1 MPYRRTSA
9 VQARIDAGREKLFD
23 AAVEVLS
30 SQGYRGLS
38 IASVAAAA
46 GVSAGSVYTHFDSKS
61 DLVVAIFRTVCG
73 REVQAVVDAAGAS
86 GARGMSNSGASGARG
101 MSNSGA
107 SGARGMS
114 NSGASGARGMSRT
127 GSGSVV
133 ERVTAI
139 VETFA
144 GRAMKNRTMA
154 YALLAE
160 PVDPAVDAERLVF
173 RRSFA
178 AAIGDAVADGIAA
191 GDIPEQNVEIAAAAL
206 VGAVGEVLVGPL
218 SPDRTDTADV
228 IPDLVAFA
236 LRSLG
241 VS

>member
-1 MPYRRTSA
+1 MPYRRTTA

-73 REVQAVVDAAGAS
+73 REVQAVVDA
-86 GARGMSNSGASGARG
+86 
-101 MSNSGA
+101 
-107 SGARGMS
+107 
-114 NSGASGARGMSRT
+114 SGASGARGMSRT

>member
-1 MPYRRTSA
+1 MPYRRTTA
-9 VQARIDAGREKLFD
+9 VQARLDAGRDKLF
-23 AAVEVLS
+23 ASAIEVLS
-30 SQGYRGLS
+30 EQGYRGLS

-46 GVSAGSVYTHFDSKS
+46 GVSAGSVYTHFESKS
-61 DLVVAIFRTVCG
+61 DLVVAIFREVCG
-73 REVQAVVDAAGAS
+73 REVRAVAEACAS
-86 GARGMSNSGASGARG
+86 GDA
-101 MSNSGA
+101 
-107 SGARGMS
+107 
-114 NSGASGARGMSRT
+114 T
-127 GSGSVV
+127 

-173 RRSFA
+173 RRSFT
-178 AAIGDAVADGIAA
+178 AAIAGAIAA
-191 GDIPEQNVEIAAAAL
+191 GVASGEIPAQNVDLAAAGL

-218 SPDRTDTADV
+218 RPDRNHGDAADV
-228 IPDLVAFA
+228 VPDLVAFA

-241 VS
+241 VSS

>member
-107 SGARGMS
+107 SGARGI
-114 NSGASGARGMSRT
+114 SRT

>member
-9 VQARIDAGREKLFD
+9 VQARLDADRDRIFASAID
-23 AAVEVLS
+23 VLS
-30 SQGYRGLS
+30 AQGYRGLS

-46 GVSAGSVYTHFDSKS
+46 GVSSGSVYTHFANKS
-61 DLVVAIFRTVCG
+61 DLVVTIFREVCS
-73 REVQAVVDAAGAS
+73 REVRAVADAGSAGD
-86 GARGMSNSGASGARG
+86 
-101 MSNSGA
+101 
-107 SGARGMS
+107 
-114 NSGASGARGMSRT
+114 
-127 GSGSVV
+127 VV

-173 RRSFA
+173 RRAFTD
-178 AAIGDAVADGIAA
+178 AIAGAISAGIAS
-191 GDIPEQNVEIAAAAL
+191 GDIPEQNVRIAAAGL

-218 SPDRTDTADV
+218 GSEQAPGVDVLPGADV
-228 IPDLVAFA
+228 VPDLVSFA
-236 LRSLG
+236 IRSLG
-241 VS
+241 VRP

>member
-9 VQARIDAGREKLFD
+9 VQARLDADRERVF
-23 AAVEVLS
+23 ASAIEVLS
-30 SQGYRGLS
+30 QRGYRGLS

-46 GVSAGSVYTHFDSKS
+46 GVSAGSVYTHFASKS
-61 DLVVAIFRTVCG
+61 DLVVAIFREVCG
-73 REVQAVVDAAGAS
+73 REVRAVADAGSS
-86 GARGMSNSGASGARG
+86 G
-101 MSNSGA
+101 
-107 SGARGMS
+107 
-114 NSGASGARGMSRT
+114 T
-127 GSGSVV
+127 VV

-144 GRAMKNRTMA
+144 GRAMKNRTLA

-173 RRSFA
+173 RRAFTD
-178 AAIGDAVADGIAA
+178 AIAGAISSGIAS
-191 GDIPEQNVEIAAAAL
+191 GDIPEQNVHLAAAGL

-218 SPDRTDTADV
+218 GPERIPGAYV
-228 IPDLVAFA
+228 VPDLVTFA

-241 VS
+241 VRRDRWL

>member
-73 REVQAVVDAAGAS
+73 REVQAVVDAA
-86 GARGMSNSGASGARG
+86 
-101 MSNSGA
+101 GA

>member
-107 SGARGMS
+107 SGARGI
-114 NSGASGARGMSRT
+114 SRT

-139 VETFA
+139 VEIFA

>member
-73 REVQAVVDAAGAS
+73 REVQAVVDAA
-86 GARGMSNSGASGARG
+86 
-101 MSNSGA
+101 
-107 SGARGMS
+107 
-114 NSGASGARGMSRT
+114 GASGARGMSRT

>member
-9 VQARIDAGREKLFD
+9 VQARLDADRNRVF
-23 AAVEVLS
+23 ASAIEVLS
-30 SQGYRGLS
+30 NEGYRGLS

-46 GVSAGSVYTHFDSKS
+46 GVSAGSVYTHFASKA
-61 DLVVAIFRTVCG
+61 DLVVAIFREVCS
-73 REVQAVVDAAGAS
+73 REVEAVADAGSAGD
-86 GARGMSNSGASGARG
+86 
-101 MSNSGA
+101 
-107 SGARGMS
+107 
-114 NSGASGARGMSRT
+114 
-127 GSGSVV
+127 VV

-173 RRSFA
+173 RRAFTG
-178 AAIGDAVADGIAA
+178 AIAGAISAGIAS
-191 GDIPEQNVEIAAAAL
+191 GDIPEQNVSIAAAGL

-218 SPDRTDTADV
+218 GPEQAPGVDV
-228 IPDLVAFA
+228 VPDLVSFA
-236 LRSLG
+236 IRSLG
-241 VS
+241 VCP

>member
-1 MPYRRTSA
+1 M
-9 VQARIDAGREKLFD
+9 
-23 AAVEVLS
+23 
-30 SQGYRGLS
+30 
-38 IASVAAAA
+38 AAAA

-73 REVQAVVDAAGAS
+73 REVQAVVDA
-86 GARGMSNSGASGARG
+86 
-101 MSNSGA
+101 
-107 SGARGMS
+107 
-114 NSGASGARGMSRT
+114 SGASGARGMSRT

>member
-23 AAVEVLS
+23 AAVGVLS

-107 SGARGMS
+107 SGARGT
-114 NSGASGARGMSRT
+114 GRT

>member
-1 MPYRRTSA
+1 MPYRRTTA
-9 VQARIDAGREKLFD
+9 VQARLDAGREKLF
-23 AAVEVLS
+23 ASAIEVLS
-30 SQGYRGLS
+30 ARGYGGLS

-46 GVSAGSVYTHFDSKS
+46 GVSAGSVYTHFESKS
-61 DLVVAIFRTVCG
+61 DLVVAIFREVCN
-73 REVQAVVDAAGAS
+73 REVDAVAAAS
-86 GARGMSNSGASGARG
+86 SSGD
-101 MSNSGA
+101 
-107 SGARGMS
+107 
-114 NSGASGARGMSRT
+114 
-127 GSGSVV
+127 VV

-173 RRSFA
+173 RRSFT
-178 AAIGDAVADGIAA
+178 AAISQAIVAGVAA
-191 GDIPEQNVEIAAAAL
+191 GEIPEQNVELAAAGL
-206 VGAVGEVLVGPL
+206 VGAVGEILVGPL
-218 SPDRTDTADV
+218 GPDRASGPEV

-241 VS
+241 VTS

>member
-9 VQARIDAGREKLFD
+9 VQARIDAGREKVFD

-86 GARGMSNSGASGARG
+86 GAR
-101 MSNSGA
+101 
-107 SGARGMS
+107 
-114 NSGASGARGMSRT
+114 
-127 GSGSVV
+127 VV

-178 AAIGDAVADGIAA
+178 AAIGEAVADGIAA

>member
-1 MPYRRTSA
+1 
-9 VQARIDAGREKLFD
+9 
-23 AAVEVLS
+23 
-30 SQGYRGLS
+30 
-38 IASVAAAA
+38 
-46 GVSAGSVYTHFDSKS
+46 
-61 DLVVAIFRTVCG
+61 
-73 REVQAVVDAAGAS
+73 
-86 GARGMSNSGASGARG
+86 
-101 MSNSGA
+101 
-107 SGARGMS
+107 
-114 NSGASGARGMSRT
+114 MSRT

>member
-9 VQARIDAGREKLFD
+9 VQARLDADRNRVF
-23 AAVEVLS
+23 ASAIEVLS
-30 SQGYRGLS
+30 NEGYRGLS

-46 GVSAGSVYTHFDSKS
+46 GVSTGSVYTHFASKA
-61 DLVVAIFRTVCG
+61 DLVVAIFREVCS
-73 REVQAVVDAAGAS
+73 REVEAVADAGSAGD
-86 GARGMSNSGASGARG
+86 
-101 MSNSGA
+101 
-107 SGARGMS
+107 
-114 NSGASGARGMSRT
+114 
-127 GSGSVV
+127 VV

-173 RRSFA
+173 RRAFTG
-178 AAIGDAVADGIAA
+178 AIAGAISAGIAS
-191 GDIPEQNVEIAAAAL
+191 GDIPEQNVSIAAAGL

-218 SPDRTDTADV
+218 GPEQAPGVDV
-228 IPDLVAFA
+228 VPDLVSFA
-236 LRSLG
+236 IRSLG
-241 VS
+241 VCP